1 MPGEISGT
9 GAGVVFGGTGIC
21 GAHRE
26 AILPGIVPGLLR
38 DDAHGAIPAT
48 ERDVP
53 AVDERFILWDARLH
67 DVETAS
73 AGTFGRN
80 VESICFQRIEFR
92 PAGGEGADV
101 PRVGLTV
108 RPFRLRSWARK
119 PLHSATPLAISFGK
133 KRCRDPSFRS
143 GR

>member
-53 AVDERFILWDARLH
+53 AVDERFILCDARLH

-80 VESICFQRIEFR
+80 VESICFHRITFQPPHR
-92 PAGGEGADV
+92 NSPNPPPSA
-101 PRVGLTV
+101 LTT
-108 RPFRLRSWARK
+108 
-119 PLHSATPLAISFGK
+119 TPSPH
-133 KRCRDPSFRS
+133 PSF
-143 GR
+143 